1 MKLRSN
7 LLLLLTIVSF
17 VFFTAC
23 EEKENNLFGSISG
36 IVTDVETSEPIQG
49 ITVTLVPGS
58 NSAVTGN
65 DGIYYFTKAEAGQ
78 YTLQF
83 KGNGYQTN
91 TKIITVEPY
100 KTATGDMQL
109 SPGSGN
115 LGVDKSTLEFG
126 TSDNYRM
133 LHLKNTGKSSFDW
146 EIKYNCSWIKSVTPS
161 SGTIKPGVSNVPVTI
176 EIDRSKLANT
186 EIQRTN
192 FTISTNDSGG
202 MDVQVSVNG
211 SSSGGQTP
219 ALTNGLM
226 AYYNFDNDNA
236 EDTSDSSINGILIN
250 SPEFITNTP
259 NGEGK
264 ALSIKA
270 ADGQYLS
277 IPKNPLATSSDRT
290 KTSSMSIC
298 FWIKDFS
305 LGQIFSSINDNYL
318 YACPYFYFKND
329 AFNVEISTS
338 GSGYYTYDISFEQGV
353 SQFQNG
359 KWHHVAYVME
369 DNLHTLYI
377 NGQYYGGVNPS
388 AISLQYITINAIHF
402 GGNAGLKD
410 RTATNMKLDN
420 IRFYNRSLSITDVKI
435 IYNTE
440 KS

>member
-1 MKLRSN
+1 MKLRSS

-49 ITVTLVPGS
+49 ITVTLIPGS

-109 SPGSGN
+109 SPGNGN
-115 LGVDKSTLEFG
+115 LGIDKSTLEFG
-126 TSDNYRM
+126 TSDNYRT

-146 EIKYNCSWIKSVTPS
+146 EIKYNCNWIKSISPS

-202 MDVQVSVNG
+202 MDIQVSVNG
-211 SSSGGQTP
+211 GSSGGQTP

-236 EDTSDSSINGILIN
+236 EDVSGSSINGILVN

-264 ALSIKA
+264 ALSIRA

-277 IPKNPLATSSDRT
+277 IPKNPLATSSE
-290 KTSSMSIC
+290 KTRISAMSIC
-298 FWIKDFS
+298 FWIKDFG
-305 LGQIFSSINDNYL
+305 LGQIFSAINDNYL
-318 YACPYFYFKND
+318 YACPYFHFTND
-329 AFNVEISTS
+329 AFNILISTT
-338 GSGYYTYDISFEQGV
+338 GSGYYTYAIAFEKGV
-353 SQFQNG
+353 NQFQSG

-377 NGQYYGGVNPS
+377 DGQYYGGDNPS
-388 AISLQYITINAIHF
+388 AVSLQYITINAIHF
-402 GGNAGLKD
+402 GGNSEMKD